1 MTAGTWPEGV
11 ATVRRTRETGVLL
24 CMAEGLP
31 EERGVAMTLLRPAAA
46 EAPRYAGEADGTP

>member
-1 MTAGTWPEGV
+1 
-11 ATVRRTRETGVLL
+11 
-24 CMAEGLP
+24 MAEGLP